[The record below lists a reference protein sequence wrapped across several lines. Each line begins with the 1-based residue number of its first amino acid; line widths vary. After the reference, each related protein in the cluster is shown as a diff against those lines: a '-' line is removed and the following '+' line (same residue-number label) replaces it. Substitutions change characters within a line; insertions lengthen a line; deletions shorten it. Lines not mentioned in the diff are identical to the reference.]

1 MSCVF
6 LIKKCLIFQAP
17 PPSLRSSP
25 ERVVENNLVVEV
37 DKVKHVMKEDQKSH
51 KMDEAMVLE
60 MEKVK
65 AKAEE
70 NEFQKAPIVQKE
82 KGIDLQLDLEKT
94 DRVDS
99 NGNGNHL
106 NKKQHQNVQ
115 RHHHQLQQQQQT
127 TLDKNGKFNFLKL

>member
-1 MSCVF
+1 MFFCV
-6 LIKKCLIFQAP
+6 LDFQAP

-25 ERVVENNLVVEV
+25 ERVVENNSVVEV
-37 DKVKHVMKEDQKSH
+37 EKVKHVMKEDQKSH
-51 KMDEAMVLE
+51 KMDEVMVVE
-60 MEKVK
+60 IEKVK

-70 NEFQKAPIVQKE
+70 NEFQRAPIVQKE
-82 KGIDLQLDLEKT
+82 RGIDLQLELEKT

-115 RHHHQLQQQQQT
+115 RHHHQLQQQT
-127 TLDKNGKFNFLKL
+127 NLEKNGKFNF

>member
-1 MSCVF
+1 M
-6 LIKKCLIFQAP
+6 LDFQAP

-25 ERVVENNLVVEV
+25 ERVVENNSVVEV
-37 DKVKHVMKEDQKSH
+37 EKVKHVMKEDQKSH
-51 KMDEAMVLE
+51 KMDELMVVE

-70 NEFQKAPIVQKE
+70 NEFQKAPIVQKD

-106 NKKQHQNVQ
+106 NKKQYQNVQ
-115 RHHHQLQQQQQT
+115 RHHHQLQQQQQQQT
-127 TLDKNGKFNFLKL
+127 NLEKNGKFNF